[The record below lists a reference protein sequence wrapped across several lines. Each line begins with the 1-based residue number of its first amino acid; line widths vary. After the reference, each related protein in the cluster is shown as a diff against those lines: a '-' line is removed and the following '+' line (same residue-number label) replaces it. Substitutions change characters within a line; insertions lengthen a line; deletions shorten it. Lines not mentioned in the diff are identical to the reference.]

1 MNSLGLILAVGA
13 PPLVEELAITV
24 AAAAIA
30 GYIAQRLGMVSIVGY
45 LLAGIAI
52 GPHAFGLIDD
62 LELVEQMGEI
72 GVIFLMFF
80 IGLEL
85 SEDLL
90 KKMGKLMFG
99 GGAIQ
104 VAGTV
109 GLVAVIAIVFGVDT
123 KAAIYTGCLVALSST
138 AVVLKLLSAR
148 KATNSET
155 GSIAIAFLIFQDIAV
170 VILVLLVPMLG
181 EAGGGLGDI
190 LWATFRAAVIIGLV
204 VVVTKWVIPLIL
216 NAVAEHTDDEEFLL
230 ATLALAAGVAYGVTL
245 FGLTASLGAFVA
257 GLVVAAGPHREKA
270 TKTILPF
277 QALFAAI
284 FFASIGM
291 LLDPDTL
298 IDLWYVVLLFCVV
311 VVVIKVITTGVA
323 AAVFKMPMPA
333 VAASAFVLAQI
344 GEFSFILEKIGR
356 ENGLTP
362 MDRGDDGSQVFIAV
376 TVVLIALTP
385 GLFSVGQRVHG
396 WVRPQADVSVEPE
409 Q

>member
-1 MNSLGLILAVGA
+1 MSSLAVILAVGA

-24 AAAAIA
+24 VATAVA
-30 GYIAQRLGMVSIVGY
+30 GYVAQRVGLVSIVGY
-45 LLAGIAI
+45 LLAGVLI
-52 GPHAFGLIDD
+52 GPHALGLIDD

-90 KKMGKLMFG
+90 KKMGSLMFG

-109 GLVAVIAIVFGVDT
+109 GLVTVIAIVFDVDAKT
-123 KAAIYTGCLVALSST
+123 AIYTGCLVALSST
-138 AVVLKLLSAR
+138 AVVLKLLASR
-148 KATNSET
+148 GETNTPT
-155 GSIAIAFLIFQDIAV
+155 GSVAIAFLIFQDIAV
-170 VILVLLVPMLG
+170 VILVLLIPMLG
-181 EAGGGLGDI
+181 ESGGGLGDI
-190 LWATFRAAVIIGLV
+190 LWATFRAGIVIGLV
-204 VVVTKWVIPLIL
+204 ILVTKWVIPVIL
-216 NAVAEHTDDEEFLL
+216 NTVAEHTDDEEFLL
-230 ATLALAAGVAYGVTL
+230 VTLALAAGVAYAVTL

-291 LLDPDTL
+291 LLDPSTL
-298 IDLWYVVLLFCVV
+298 VDLWEVVLLFCVLV
-311 VVVIKVITTGVA
+311 VAVKVVTTGVA
-323 AAVFKMPMPA
+323 AAVLKTPLPA

-385 GLFSVGQRVHG
+385 GLFALGGRAH
-396 WVRPQADVSVEPE
+396 RRLKMPQKLAE
-409 Q
+409 